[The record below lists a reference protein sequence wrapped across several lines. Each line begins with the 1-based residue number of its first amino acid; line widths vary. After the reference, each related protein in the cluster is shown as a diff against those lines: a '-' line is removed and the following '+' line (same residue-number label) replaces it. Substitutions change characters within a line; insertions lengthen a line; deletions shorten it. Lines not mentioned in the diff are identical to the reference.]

1 MTMGNPKNG
10 RSKKP
15 PFVMLRKD
23 VIRSEQYANLS
34 YKAVKLLVD
43 VLEQFNG
50 SNNGD
55 LCITMSVMKK
65 KGWVSSG
72 TLHAAKNELVNKGW
86 LELTRQGGRHKCSLY
101 AVSLHPID
109 ECGGKHDRR
118 STHTASNLWQRKN

>member
-1 MTMGNPKNG
+1 MSRVKNG
-10 RSKKP
+10 RSKTP
-15 PFVMLRKD
+15 PFVQLRKD
-23 VIRSEQYANLS
+23 VITSTQWAKLT
-34 YKAVKLLVD
+34 YKAVKLFVD
-43 VLEQFNG
+43 VLEQYNG

-72 TLHAAKNELVNKGW
+72 TLHAAKNELVEKGW

-101 AVSLHPID
+101 AASIHPID

-118 STHTASNLWQRKN
+118 STHTASNLWKRKN